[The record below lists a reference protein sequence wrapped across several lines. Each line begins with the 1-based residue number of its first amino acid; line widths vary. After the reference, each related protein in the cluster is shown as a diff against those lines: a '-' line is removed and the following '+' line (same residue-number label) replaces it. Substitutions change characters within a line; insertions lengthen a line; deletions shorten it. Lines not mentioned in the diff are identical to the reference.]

1 MSKIPQDHP
10 RYHSLMARKRLVDLK
25 DLVAK
30 EGLIAHGRGEAF
42 DYLLGEATCPPALR
56 AIKAA
61 AQIIREAKTPVISVN
76 GNVVALAAKEIAN
89 LSKISNAKVEINL
102 FHRTSERVSGLF
114 EIMKGVGIEAL
125 GVKVDDTIPGLSSE
139 RAKCC
144 SEGIGSADVVIV
156 PLEDGDRCQALVDMG
171 KTVITIDLNP
181 LSRTSQTAHITIVDE
196 LTRCLPLLINAV
208 QEGVGVDDFNNKE
221 NLKEVLGFISDRI
234 KN

>member
-1 MSKIPQDHP
+1 MSNIPRDHP
-10 RYHSLMARKRLVDLK
+10 RYRSLMARKRLVEMM

-42 DYLLGEATCPPALR
+42 DYLLGEQTCPPAMN

-61 AQIIREAKTPVISVN
+61 AQKIKAADNPVISVN
-76 GNVVALAAKEIAN
+76 GNVVALAAEEIAN

-114 EIMKGVGIEAL
+114 EIMKGVGVEAL
-125 GVKVDDTIPGLSSE
+125 GVNVNDTIPGLSSE

-196 LTRCLPLLINAV
+196 LTRCLPLLIDAFH
-208 QEGVGVDDFNNKE
+208 EEEDVDNFDNKE
-221 NLKEVLGFISDRI
+221 NLKEILNFISDRI

>member
-1 MSKIPQDHP
+1 M
-10 RYHSLMARKRLVDLK
+10 
-25 DLVAK
+25 
-30 EGLIAHGRGEAF
+30 
-42 DYLLGEATCPPALR
+42 
-56 AIKAA
+56 
-61 AQIIREAKTPVISVN
+61 
-76 GNVVALAAKEIAN
+76 
-89 LSKISNAKVEINL
+89 SNAKVEINL

>member
-1 MSKIPQDHP
+1 MSNIPPDHP
-10 RYHSLMARKRLVDLK
+10 RYHSLMARKRLVELG

-89 LSKISNAKVEINL
+89 LSKMSNAKVEINL

-125 GVKVDDTIPGLSSE
+125 GVDVDDTIPGLSSE

-156 PLEDGDRCQALVDMG
+156 PLEDGDRCQALVGMG

-196 LTRCLPLLINAV
+196 LTRCLPLLIDAV
-208 QEGVGVDDFNNKE
+208 RGGVDVDGFNNKE

>member
-10 RYHSLMARKRLVDLK
+10 RYRSLMARKRLVDLK

-42 DYLLGEATCPPALR
+42 DYLLGEQTCPPAMN

-61 AQIIREAKTPVISVN
+61 ARIIKVADSPVISVN
-76 GNVVALAAKEIAN
+76 GNVVALAAKEVADF
-89 LSKISNAKVEINL
+89 SKMCNAKVEINL
-102 FHRTSERVSGLF
+102 FHRTPERVSGLF
-114 EIMKGVGIEAL
+114 KIMKRVGIEAL
-125 GVKVDDTIPGLSSE
+125 GVNTDSIIPRLSSE

-171 KTVITIDLNP
+171 KQVIAIDLNP
-181 LSRTSQTAHITIVDE
+181 LSRTAQTAHITIVDE
-196 LTRCLPLLINAV
+196 LTRCLPLLTDAIRD
-208 QEGVGVDDFNNKE
+208 GVKVDDFDNDR
-221 NLKEVLGFISDRI
+221 NLKEVLNFISDRI
-234 KN
+234 QN

>member
-42 DYLLGEATCPPALR
+42 DYLLGEATCPPALE

-61 AQIIREAKTPVISVN
+61 AQTIREAKAPVISVN
-76 GNVVALAAKEIAN
+76 GNVVALASEEIAN
-89 LSKISNAKVEINL
+89 LSKMSNAKVEINL

-114 EIMKGVGIEAL
+114 EIMKGVGIEAF
-125 GVKVDDTIPGLSSE
+125 GVNVDDTIPGLSSE

-196 LTRCLPLLINAV
+196 LTRCLPLLIDAV
-208 QEGVGVDDFNNKE
+208 REGASVDDFNNKE

>member
-1 MSKIPQDHP
+1 
-10 RYHSLMARKRLVDLK
+10 MARKRLVELK

-42 DYLLGEATCPPALR
+42 DYLLGEATCPPALV
-56 AIKAA
+56 AVKAA
-61 AQIIREAKTPVISVN
+61 AQAIREAKAPVISVN
-76 GNVVALAAKEIAN
+76 GNVVALAAEEVAN
-89 LSKISNAKVEINL
+89 LSKMSNAKVEINL

-125 GVKVDDTIPGLSSE
+125 GVNVDDAIPGLSSE

-156 PLEDGDRCQALVDMG
+156 PLEDGDRCQALVNMG

-196 LTRCLPLLINAV
+196 LTRCLPLLIDAIRD
-208 QEGVGVDDFNNKE
+208 GADVDDFNNKE
-221 NLKEVLGFISDRI
+221 NLKEVLSFISDRI

>member
-1 MSKIPQDHP
+1 MSNIPLDHP
-10 RYHSLMARKRLVDLK
+10 RYHSLMARKRLVELK

-42 DYLLGEATCPPALR
+42 DYLLGEATCPPALV
-56 AIKAA
+56 AVKAA
-61 AQIIREAKTPVISVN
+61 AQAIREAKAPVISVN
-76 GNVVALAAKEIAN
+76 GNVVALAAEEVAN
-89 LSKISNAKVEINL
+89 LSKMSNAKVEINL

-125 GVKVDDTIPGLSSE
+125 GVNVDDSIPGLSSE

-156 PLEDGDRCQALVDMG
+156 PLEDGDRCQALVNMG

-196 LTRCLPLLINAV
+196 LTRCLPLLIDAIRD
-208 QEGVGVDDFNNKE
+208 GADVDDFNNKE
-221 NLKEVLGFISDRI
+221 NLKEVLSFISDRI

>member
-42 DYLLGEATCPPALR
+42 DYLLGEATCSPALE

-61 AQIIREAKTPVISVN
+61 AQTIREAKAPVISVN
-76 GNVVALAAKEIAN
+76 GNVVALASEEIAN
-89 LSKISNAKVEINL
+89 LSKMSNAKVEINL

-208 QEGVGVDDFNNKE
+208 QEEVGIDDFNNKE

>member
-1 MSKIPQDHP
+1 MSNIPLDHP
-10 RYHSLMARKRLVDLK
+10 RYHSLMARKRLVELK

-42 DYLLGEATCPPALR
+42 DYLLGEATCPPALV
-56 AIKAA
+56 AVKAA
-61 AQIIREAKTPVISVN
+61 AQAIREAKAPVISVN
-76 GNVVALAAKEIAN
+76 GNVVALAAEEVAN
-89 LSKISNAKVEINL
+89 LSKMSNAKVEINL

-125 GVKVDDTIPGLSSE
+125 GVNVDDAIPGLSSE

-156 PLEDGDRCQALVDMG
+156 PLEDGDRCQALVNMG

-196 LTRCLPLLINAV
+196 LTRCLPLLIDAIRD
-208 QEGVGVDDFNNKE
+208 GADVDDFNNKE
-221 NLKEVLGFISDRI
+221 NLKEVLSFISDRI

>member
-1 MSKIPQDHP
+1 MSNIPLDHP
-10 RYHSLMARKRLVDLK
+10 RYHSLMARKRLVELK
-25 DLVAK
+25 NLVAK

-42 DYLLGEATCPPALR
+42 DYLLGEATCPPALV
-56 AIKAA
+56 AVKAA
-61 AQIIREAKTPVISVN
+61 AQAIREAKAPVISVN
-76 GNVVALAAKEIAN
+76 GNVVALAAEEVAN
-89 LSKISNAKVEINL
+89 LSKMSNAKVEINL

-125 GVKVDDTIPGLSSE
+125 GVNVDDAIPGLSSE

-156 PLEDGDRCQALVDMG
+156 PLEDGDRCQALVNMG

-196 LTRCLPLLINAV
+196 LTRCLPLLIDAIRD
-208 QEGVGVDDFNNKE
+208 GADVDDFNNKE
-221 NLKEVLGFISDRI
+221 NLKEVLSFISDRI